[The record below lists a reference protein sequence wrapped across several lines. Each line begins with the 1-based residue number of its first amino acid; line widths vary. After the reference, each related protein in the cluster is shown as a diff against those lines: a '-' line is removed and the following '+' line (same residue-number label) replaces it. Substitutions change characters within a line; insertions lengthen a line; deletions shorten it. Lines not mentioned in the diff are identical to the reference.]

1 MNGDAL
7 PGSLADCGGFYG
19 CGGSI
24 GAEGD
29 ADGGE
34 FFNGAA
40 CCAAGEA
47 DGIEG
52 SVHRVLWVR
61 CCLG

>member
-1 MNGDAL
+1 VDGHAL
-7 PGSLADCGGFYG
+7 PGSLADCGGFY
-19 CGGSI
+19 CGGGGF

-40 CCAAGEA
+40 MSAAAEA
-47 DGIEG
+47 DG
-52 SVHRVLWVR
+52 V
-61 CCLG
+61 